1 MKKLLEFR
9 LFDLLKDKDNEVF
22 LNKVKKENPDKYMLF
37 VNILGRKGL
46 EIAKTEY
53 EEYDPTYVKIKK
65 EKEKKEQT
73 EWRKQNNKEKKEQ
86 QHDELLKKYSSE
98 INEVNNI
105 LKNSLL
111 KRIEKNIENDKNLSY
126 FLKYAKTHYTKD
138 FLKILKDN
146 RDIED
151 TFKVYDYPD
160 GTPRGYRFLIDTL
173 SYSVDDEFED
183 SRIII
188 LKISQYYILT
198 SKKLTYNIDF
208 NLDTVYELPGDRN
221 KEKDFI
227 EQRSNYL
234 DKLTRIGLDKD
245 ELYKIIFG
253 TFSKLLSK
261 EVYDKWYEDWKLK
274 NRMKKYNIAL

>member
-9 LFDLLKDKDNEVF
+9 LFDLLKNKDNEDF

-53 EEYDPTYVKIKK
+53 EEYDPNYVKIKK
-65 EKEKKEQT
+65 EKEKVEKA

-86 QHDELLKKYSSE
+86 RHDELLKKYSSE

-105 LKNSLL
+105 LKNSPL
-111 KRIEKNIENDKNLSY
+111 KKLEQNIENDKNLSY

-146 RDIED
+146 RNIED
-151 TFKVYDYPD
+151 TFRVYDYPD
-160 GTPRGYRFLIDTL
+160 GTLRGYRFLIDTL
-173 SYSVDDEFED
+173 SYSVDDQFED
-183 SRIII
+183 SRI

-227 EQRSNYL
+227 EQRSKYL
-234 DKLTRIGLDKD
+234 DKLSRVGLDND

-253 TFSKLLSK
+253 VFSKSLSN
-261 EVYDKWYEDWKLK
+261 EVYDKWYEDWKFK
-274 NRMKKYNIAL
+274 NRINKYNIAL